1 MDITHN
7 SLLYMT
13 KFIDRYPE
21 EKQGEL
27 ADEQY
32 LELLNIWQQNFAPD
46 MKIKFEEINEK
57 TPETRLELDLFANRF
72 FRTYEFTDSNFE
84 RYSEIVNKERLEA
97 KKDTIA
103 RDMGYTVDE

>member
-46 MKIKFEEINEK
+46 MRDLFERKFGERPDTN
-57 TPETRLELDLFANRF
+57 LELDRF
-72 FRTYEFTDSNFE
+72 IE
-84 RYSEIVNKERLEA
+84 RYFRENELTEETFDKYREIINEVRLEEE
-97 KKDTIA
+97 KDTIA
-103 RDMGYTVDE
+103 RDMGYQ